1 MGNRWGNNGQWE
13 TLLSWAPKSLQMVT
27 AAMELKDTCCL
38 EEKLW
43 QQCIKKHR
51 NHFADKG
58 LYSQSYG
65 FSSSHVRMWELDHRK
80 GWALKN
86 WCLWIVVLEKTVESS
101 MVARKW
107 NKSTLKEINPEYS
120 LERLKLQHF
129 GHLMQRTDSLEKT
142 PMLGKIEGR
151 RRRGWQRMR
160 CLDGIT
166 DSMNMGLSKLWE
178 IVKDRQAWYAAV
190 HGAAKSWTWL
200 KRLNNKPESCNKLG
214 KLDNISAL
222 LSFLHSGSCIW
233 WKAVLR
239 QVHSSLVAGF
249 SCPPV
254 EKRWWNPA
262 LEAIHRPGWN
272 PKDNALSQS
281 EAILSVD

>member
-1 MGNRWGNNGQWE
+1 MMEVNPKGNQ
-13 TLLSWAPKSLQMVT
+13 SWIFIIQ
-27 AAMELKDTCCL
+27 E
-38 EEKLW
+38 
-43 QQCIKKHR
+43 
-51 NHFADKG
+51 G
-58 LYSQSYG
+58 L
-65 FSSSHVRMWELDHRK
+65 M
-80 GWALKN
+80 
-86 WCLWIVVLEKTVESS
+86 
-101 MVARKW
+101 
-107 NKSTLKEINPEYS
+107 
-120 LERLKLQHF
+120 LKLQYF
-129 GHLMQRTDSLEKT
+129 GHLMRAAESVEKT
-142 PMLGKIEGR
+142 LMLGKIEGR

-254 EKRWWNPA
+254 ERRWWNPA